1 MPRRSLLAV
10 ACGAALLGGACGDDS
25 SGGPL
30 VAFPTSLHLL
40 GTAAGPRPDG
50 GSISCALDLHIE
62 LSGEIQRTDRWV
74 DYGGV
79 MGGDVQRTTLDS
91 TGAGFGFWADVYWPT
106 TVARLVL
113 PDSIELLLGDT
124 TITDSRF
131 WHEVAWMAGA
141 RGPGDPGSGTWTCAP
156 FDIYEGGYVDTFGI
170 VQGTWHVDPE
180 PAPAVGGARH

>member
-1 MPRRSLLAV
+1 VIGS
-10 ACGAALLGGACGDDS
+10 
-25 SGGPL
+25 
-30 VAFPTSLHLL
+30 
-40 GTAAGPRPDG
+40 AAGPRPDG
-50 GSISCALDLHIE
+50 GSISCALDLRIE
-62 LSGEIQRTDRWV
+62 LSGEIDRSDQWI

-131 WHEVAWMAGA
+131 WRSAWMAASA
-141 RGPGDPGSGTWTCAP
+141 RGGRSRLGDLDLRAVRYLRGS
-156 FDIYEGGYVDTFGI
+156 YVDYVRDRAGRLAI
-170 VQGTWHVDPE
+170 RPG
-180 PAPAVGGARH
+180 

>member
-1 MPRRSLLAV
+1 MTPRLRHALLAV
-10 ACGAALLGGACGDDS
+10 GCGAALLGAACGDDPA
-25 SGGPL
+25 GAAGAELP
-30 VAFPTSLHLL
+30 ASLHLV
-40 GTAAGPRPDG
+40 GSAAGPRPDG
-50 GSISCALDLHIE
+50 GSISCALNLIIE
-62 LSGEIQRTDRWV
+62 LSGEIDRSDRWI

-106 TVARLVL
+106 TVARVVL

-131 WHEVAWMAGA
+131 WREVAWMAGA
-141 RGPGDPGSGTWTCAP
+141 RGPGEPGSGTWTCAP

-170 VQGTWHVDPE
+170 VQGTWQFQSGP
-180 PAPAVGGARH
+180 